1 MTDRTLRG
9 ILLAGLVATAIAA
22 MGGAPF
28 GVQVALGILA
38 GGLWNVANVWCLA
51 RALGVW
57 LSPKLAPRRHQIGW
71 FIVKFPLLYAAVFG
85 LVQLPGISLMG
96 FGIGFL
102 VVIMATVFVALK
114 ALTPVHRFV
123 SSHGR

>member
-1 MTDRTLRG
+1 MTDQTLRG
-9 ILLAGLVATAIAA
+9 ILLACLVTTAVAA
-22 MGGAPF
+22 MAGALF

-57 LSPKLAPRRHQIGW
+57 LSPKLAPRRHQVGW
-71 FIVKFPLLYAAVFG
+71 FIVKFPLLYAALFG

-102 VVIMATVFVALK
+102 VVITAAMVITLK
-114 ALTPVHRFV
+114 SLKSVNRSL
-123 SSHGR
+123 SS

>member
-1 MTDRTLRG
+1 MTERTLHG
-9 ILLAGLVATAIAA
+9 ILLAGFVATAIAA
-22 MGGAPF
+22 IGGTLF
-28 GVQVALGILA
+28 GIETALGILA

-57 LSPKLAPRRHQIGW
+57 LSPKLAPRRHQVGW

-102 VVIMATVFVALK
+102 VVIMAAVFGTLRALK
-114 ALTPVHRFV
+114 PVNRSV
-123 SSHGR
+123 PSHGG

>member
-1 MTDRTLRG
+1 MTDQTLRG
-9 ILLAGLVATAIAA
+9 ILLACLVTTAVAA

-28 GVQVALGILA
+28 GGQVALGILA
-38 GGLWNVANVWCLA
+38 GGLWNVANIWCLA

-57 LSPKLAPRRHQIGW
+57 LSPTLAPRRHQVGW
-71 FIVKFPLLYAAVFG
+71 FIVKFPLLYAALFG

-102 VVIMATVFVALK
+102 VVIIASVGVIL
-114 ALTPVHRFV
+114 LSLRPVNR
-123 SSHGR
+123 SIPSHGH

>member
-1 MTDRTLRG
+1 MTDQTLRG
-9 ILLAGLVATAIAA
+9 ILLAGLVATAVAA

-28 GVQVALGILA
+28 GIETALGILA

-57 LSPKLAPRRHQIGW
+57 LSPKLAPRRHQVGW
-71 FIVKFPLLYAAVFG
+71 FIVKFPLLYAVLFG

-102 VVIMATVFVALK
+102 IVIMAAVFVSVRALK
-114 ALTPVHRFV
+114 PVHRSV
-123 SSHGR
+123 SSHGG